1 MVFVLFQLI
10 LVINLVIINSL
21 VINRTVIEGN
31 VLENGTSEST
41 AEFFGQFTNSSQ
53 AQRDFKIIQT
63 EIVPHPET
71 KRFRS
76 KDSSLHERYLDKSLL
91 ELNLRYCQRSAKCT
105 VLKNATCMGVK
116 LPYYSSTLDLTNLT
130 SEEQVQE
137 KLQLY
142 QYLRYIPKCWAV
154 IQPFLCALY
163 MPKCIND
170 VVDLPSKE
178 MCKITLGPC
187 KIIYDAG
194 IFPEFMRCDDEELFP
209 SKCKNDIH
217 ELKFNTT
224 SFCMEPLVRTDQPYW
239 FYPGKFFFTV
249 IEIKTA

>member
-1 MVFVLFQLI
+1 MLYVLFQLI
-10 LVINLVIINSL
+10 FVVNIVPISVLVIK
-21 VINRTVIEGN
+21 NRTSNDN
-31 VLENGTSEST
+31 VLENGTTQSASEVFSH
-41 AEFFGQFTNSSQ
+41 FTNVDQ
-53 AQRDFKIIQT
+53 ELRNFKDIPT

-76 KDSSLHERYLDKSLL
+76 KDNLLHDRFLDKSLL

-105 VLKNATCMGVK
+105 VLKNATCMGAK
-116 LPYYSSTLDLTNLT
+116 LPYHSSTLELTNLT

-142 QYLRYIPKCWAV
+142 QYLRYVPKCWAV

-163 MPKCIND
+163 MPKCVND

-194 IFPEFMRCDDEELFP
+194 IFPEFLRCDDERLFP

-239 FYPGKFFFTV
+239 FYPGKKVVVVFLWY
-249 IEIKTA
+249 